1 MFDDEFYREM
11 ILDHARTPRYWGLLQ
26 PADFDHEES
35 NPLCGDHLH
44 LTLQIDENEVIKAV
58 GWEGHGCAISQ
69 ASASMMGEL
78 LIGKTLKDAEQMT
91 AAEVLELVGVR
102 LTPNR
107 MKCALLSLKVLLVG
121 TQGLHSWE
129 KVEDELL

>member
-11 ILDHARTPRYWGLLQ
+11 ILDHARTPRNWGLLQ

>member
-11 ILDHARTPRYWGLLQ
+11 ILDHARSPRNWGLLQ
-26 PADFDHEES
+26 PADFDHQES

-44 LTLQIDENEVIKAV
+44 LTLQIDENAVIRAV

-69 ASASMMGEL
+69 ASASMMGEIL
-78 LIGKTLKDAEQMT
+78 VGKTLKEAEQMT

-121 TQGLHSWE
+121 TQGMHSWE
-129 KVEDELL
+129 QVEDEIL